1 VSNHHA
7 QRNQAVLTGVV
18 QQIEPLR
25 HTPAGVPVLSLQLQH
40 QSRQQQGEF
49 QRQLDFELSA
59 RAVGAVAQQLS
70 DAIEIGSCLCCW
82 GFMAPGHRSSSFL
95 LLHINRFE
103 LLNCLPQWG
112 QEENHHGSRS

>member
-1 VSNHHA
+1 MMVLHQSEPYS
-7 QRNQAVLTGVV
+7 QTQAGD
-18 QQIEPLR
+18 
-25 HTPAGVPVLSLQLQH
+25 PVLSLQLQH

-95 LLHINRFE
+95 LLYIIGFE
-103 LLNCLPQWG
+103 LLNCLPILHL
-112 QEENHHGSRS
+112 EENNH